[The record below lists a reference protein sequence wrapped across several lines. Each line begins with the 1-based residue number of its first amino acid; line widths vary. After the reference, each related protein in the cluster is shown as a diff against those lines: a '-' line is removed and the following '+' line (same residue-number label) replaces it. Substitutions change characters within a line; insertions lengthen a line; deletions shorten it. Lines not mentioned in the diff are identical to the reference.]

1 MLIIPLGVLGVGV
14 LATTKTKVPHVEVK
28 VTQMCDLFHKF
39 PILLKRNVL
48 SISSRTVDEY
58 FLTSLW
64 QRWTVIL
71 PSAPI
76 VEVTAL
82 I

>member
-1 MLIIPLGVLGVGV
+1 MLITPLGALAVGV
-14 LATTKTKVPHVEVK
+14 LATTKTAVPHIKVK

-39 PILLKRNVL
+39 PILFKRSFS
-48 SISSRTVDEY
+48 SISSLTVDEY
-58 FLTSLW
+58 FFTSLW

-82 I
+82 M